1 MEPWRLIME
10 PWRLE
15 NGAVRLKMWSSGVM
29 DWTVCRPVVKDSHH
43 YDEELDLD
51 PQVKCRILIPN
62 NVMRILRNTAELYP
76 DRYEAA

>member
-15 NGAVRLKMWSSGVM
+15 NGAVRLKMWSSGAM

-43 YDEELDLD
+43 YEELDLD
-51 PQVKCRILIPN
+51 PQVKSRILIPN
-62 NVMRILRNTAELYP
+62 NEMRILRNTAELYP